1 VFLQNFG
8 GLGELPELLNYFSIE
23 KSVNRVYGT
32 VARVHGAGA
41 CSPWYSE
48 MISSMELTIDS
59 RDLIS

>member
-1 VFLQNFG
+1 VFLQNSG

-32 VARVHGAGA
+32 VDRVHGAGA
-41 CSPWYSE
+41 RSPWHSE
-48 MISSMELTIDS
+48 MIPSIKLMIDN